1 MEKPMTYQRKYMHPM
16 EYAIAKKLCEDL
28 IAAGYGLIV
37 DDYQQECDE
46 ENVAPSHD
54 INLVMEHVDALADES
69 HVFCYKPG
77 SEAVYPQCDSWI
89 YLVYGNRVDI
99 LSDYTTDLE
108 QVLYSA
114 MKWIEEIDNG
124 SYAIVSQIGNDTMR
138 DALVQAEKFITE
150 VSAAMSF
157 VEPDADDVLRVIRE
171 ALGEGRR
178 K

>member
-37 DDYQQECDE
+37 DDYEQESDE
-46 ENVAPSHD
+46 ENVTPSHD
-54 INLVMEHVDALADES
+54 ISHVMERVDALADES
-69 HVFCYKPG
+69 HVFVYRPNT
-77 SEAVYPQCDSWI
+77 EAVYPQCDSWI

-108 QVLYSA
+108 EVLHGA

-138 DALVQAEKFITE
+138 DALQAAEKFLSE
-150 VSAAMSF
+150 LAVA
-157 VEPDADDVLRVIRE
+157 ENREDADDVLRVIRS
-171 ALGEGRR
+171 ALGEGR